1 MADRRLVARPAL
13 TGFDRADRIGK
24 ATGLAGV
31 AVVLRG
37 DLRIASVIAR
47 RGALPELS
55 ARAEKIFGLALR
67 SGPYRVARERHT
79 ILGIGPGRWMFV
91 QEGGAPEFAAELERD
106 LAGVASVSDHS
117 DGYAV
122 FEVSG
127 VCARKALAKGVAIDI
142 HPNSFGTGD
151 VAVTAVAHIGAILWQ
166 TNNLP
171 CYRMA
176 VFRSYAGSFWHWLSG
191 SAMEF
196 GIEQAPLRRA

>member
-1 MADRRLVARPAL
+1 MADRRLAVAPAL
-13 TGFDRADRIGK
+13 RDFERADRIGK

-37 DLRIASVIAR
+37 DLRIACVIAR

-55 ARAEKIFGLALR
+55 ARAEKMFGLALQ

-79 ILGIGPGRWMFV
+79 ILGIGPGRWMFMR
-91 QEGGAPEFAAELERD
+91 EGGAPEFAAELGRD
-106 LAGVASVSDHS
+106 LMGVASVSDHS

-171 CYRMA
+171 CYGTA
-176 VFRSYAGSFWHWLSG
+176 VFRSYAGSFWHWLSE

>member
-1 MADRRLVARPAL
+1 MADGRLVARPAL

-31 AVVLRG
+31 SVVLRS
-37 DLRIASVIAR
+37 DLRIASVIVR
-47 RGALPELS
+47 RDGLPELS
-55 ARAEKIFGLALR
+55 ACTEKMFGLELR
-67 SGPYRVARERHT
+67 SGPYRVAKERHT

-106 LAGVASVSDHS
+106 LAGVASVSNHS

-127 VCARKALAKGVAIDI
+127 SCARKALAKGVAIDI
-142 HPNSFGTGD
+142 HANSFGTGD
-151 VAVTAVAHIGAILWQ
+151 AAVTAVAHIGAILWQ

-171 CYRMA
+171 CYGIA
-176 VFRSYAGSFWHWLSG
+176 VFRSYAGSFWHWLSD

-196 GIEQAPLRRA
+196 GIEQAPVRRV